1 MILVDERGREKG
13 RRERER
19 ERERERF
26 IMRSRI
32 IGHFSSTQHIIVTTH
47 IILMIVLHIY
57 SL

>member
-19 ERERERF
+19 EKERF